1 MSRPV
6 IRAFVTYAAW
16 PTSFKGQ
23 VGGNDY
29 VDSTSGWTGGIQM
42 ECWW

>member
-6 IRAFVTYAAW
+6 IRAFVTYAHWSDA
-16 PTSFKGQ
+16 FAGQ

-29 VDSTSGWTGGIQM
+29 LNQDDGLTYGVQM
-42 ECWW
+42 EVWC

>member
-6 IRAFVTYAAW
+6 IRAFVTCAHW
-16 PTSFKGQ
+16 GDDFVGQ

-29 VDSTSGWTGGIQM
+29 VDENEGLTYGVQM
-42 ECWW
+42 ETWW